1 MAGRFPLASNVTSG
15 NRLEQPTGTALP
27 KMSTVGWVES
37 LLHSIIVPRSPG
49 VNPEALTFT
58 TWPSVRPVLGTTSTD
73 GPAGNVVDVVEEDVV
88 DEEVVLELVE
98 DEVLVEDVLLVDEEP
113 LVEEVV
119 APEDDDV
126 VAALTVTVSMAD
138 DAPGRSGFGV
148 EAVLTVPGQQ
158 WKGAVIVSLIVGR
171 RISGAAAWSVAFGAV
186 RLPGARFCSA
196 STTLPPVGVHV
207 VSPSAMGTLRAPAR
221 SVPVRDGSAVALG
234 GVEIPV

>member
-15 NRLEQPTGTALP
+15 KRLEQPTGTALP

-73 GPAGNVVDVVEEDVV
+73 GPAGNVVDVVEDDVV

-98 DEVLVEDVLLVDEEP
+98 DEVEDVLLVDEEP

-119 APEDDDV
+119 APEDDDD
-126 VAALTVTVSMAD
+126 VAAFTVTVSMAL
-138 DAPGRSGFGV
+138 DAPGTRGFGV

-158 WKGAVIVSLIVGR
+158 WKGAVMVSL
-171 RISGAAAWSVAFGAV
+171 
-186 RLPGARFCSA
+186 
-196 STTLPPVGVHV
+196 
-207 VSPSAMGTLRAPAR
+207 
-221 SVPVRDGSAVALG
+221 
-234 GVEIPV
+234 